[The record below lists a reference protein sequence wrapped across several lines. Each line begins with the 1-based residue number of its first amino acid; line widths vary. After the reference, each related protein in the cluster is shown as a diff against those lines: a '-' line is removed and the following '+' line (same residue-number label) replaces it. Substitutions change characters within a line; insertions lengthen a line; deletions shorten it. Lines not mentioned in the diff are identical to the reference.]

1 MEFLSYCFQ
10 KKAWVKKKKGN
21 MDRIKSIQGTQAPHF
36 KGISKDLEY
45 EQRHTWNKEIDG
57 RSLN

>member
-1 MEFLSYCFQ
+1 MKKMEFLSYCFQ
-10 KKAWVKKKKGN
+10 KKAWVEKKKGN

-45 EQRHTWNKEIDG
+45 EQRHT
-57 RSLN
+57 